1 MPIVPYVDIEYVGLI
16 APIPAKH
23 LYAFEENHP
32 GSFAA
37 IALSVS
43 RMFDA
48 RLSKRYAVPFDQAD
62 PPEALRFHVANVVAY
77 NVWLKIGFDPGS
89 EQDAYIKEA
98 RDESLAWLKE
108 AADSEAGTV
117 ELPRKE
123 ADPVPAQS
131 AITRSGPK
139 SISDPSPFTWV
150 SRQRDR
156 VRGLR

>member
-1 MPIVPYVDIEYVGLI
+1 MYVTIEYVGQI

-32 GSFAA
+32 GSFEA
-37 IALSVS
+37 IATAVS

-48 RLSKRYAVPFDQAD
+48 RLSKRYAVPFDQND

-77 NVWLKIGFDPGS
+77 QVFLKIGFDPGS

-108 AADSEAGTV
+108 AADSEGGTV
-117 ELPRKE
+117 ELPRRE
-123 ADPVPAQS
+123 TIPTAQS
-131 AITRSGPK
+131 AIARSLPK
-139 SISDPSPFTWV
+139 AVSDATPFAWV
-150 SRQRDR
+150 GRQRDR
-156 VRGLR
+156 VRGL